1 MSQSAGLTVVGWVK
15 PTDAT
20 PRHPVVFNELGRR
33 LRTIE
38 RIAAGCR
45 AARADEEQRAFRQ
58 LTIGQFML
66 LVALWAL
73 GLAAWRLTW

>member
-1 MSQSAGLTVVGWVK
+1 MTGIRSR
-15 PTDAT
+15 D
-20 PRHPVVFNELGRR
+20 ELGRR